1 MWDFTSPR
9 KIIFGEDALDFLGEQ
24 QFTHAFII
32 TDPIM
37 KNLHL
42 EKIVKRLNQINAN
55 YTVFDGISEEPTF
68 EMVFKGVEVLR
79 KINPDVIIALG
90 GGSVMDA
97 AKGMWPMWADP
108 STGKDAIRGLN
119 PVEKLNLRK
128 KTGAILINVP
138 TTSGT
143 GADVTWAV
151 VLTDK
156 SGEIDRKVSFG
167 NRELVA
173 DVTILDPI
181 LTETLPK
188 HLIAGTGID
197 ALCHAIDGYLSTWNN
212 DFSDALVLHAF
223 RLIWENLPKAYEIA
237 EGEPISREIL
247 EKLHNAATMAG
258 LGFSNSQI
266 ILSHSLAHSL
276 GAIFQIPHSVIVGTC
291 CWYSLMYNRKEAE
304 KRIADLARVAGYNGN
319 KEDKLTNKLITGF
332 KQLLLRFDLP
342 LSLQDLKISSK
353 EFRNRLDET
362 IEYAL
367 NDTGTL
373 SNPKA
378 LDYEDF
384 EKILQFMYNGEELT
398 F

>member
-1 MWDFTSPR
+1 
-9 KIIFGEDALDFLGEQ
+9 
-24 QFTHAFII
+24 
-32 TDPIM
+32 
-37 KNLHL
+37 
-42 EKIVKRLNQINAN
+42 
-55 YTVFDGISEEPTF
+55 
-68 EMVFKGVEVLR
+68 MVFKGVEVLR

-276 GAIFQIPHSVIVGTC
+276 GAIFQIPHSVIIGTC
-291 CWYSLMYNRKEAE
+291 CWYSLMYNRLEAE
-304 KRIADLARVAGYNGN
+304 KRIADLARVAGYKGN
-319 KEDKLTNKLITGF
+319 KENELANKLITGF

-342 LSLQDLKISSK
+342 LSLQDLKISSE
-353 EFRNRLDET
+353 EFRNRLEET

-373 SNPKA
+373 SNPKL

-384 EKILQFMYNGEELT
+384 EKILQSMYSGEELT